1 MSSDL
6 HDRILDA
13 AVASVRAGSPLAD
26 VLAEVVVLAAAE
38 APSPVWEAI
47 AALDT
52 GDDVTKAVPWFVRQ
66 FEERR
71 PADDLAGI
79 WFGMYV
85 VRGNSPGRTEAATAL
100 SGGPGFPDAGWL
112 SNQTWE
118 TPGYVPAVGLRS
130 LLPLAADAEPDV
142 RTVVAGPVVFA
153 YALALVA
160 DVVDAAAAAALA
172 ARPPLGVVVGVPGGE
187 AVVLGTAGAGGLDR
201 SSAARVAPADADVP
215 SS

>member
-13 AVASVRAGSPLAD
+13 AVASVRAGRPLAD
-26 VLAEVVVLAAAE
+26 VLAEVVTLAAAE
-38 APSPVWEAI
+38 VPSPAWEAI

-52 GDDVTKAVPWFVRQ
+52 EADVSKAVPWFVRQ

-71 PADDLAGI
+71 PADDLAGVL
-79 WFGMYV
+79 FGMYV

-112 SNQTWE
+112 ANQTWE

-130 LLPLAADAEPDV
+130 LLPLAAGEEPDV
-142 RTVVAGPVVFA
+142 RTVVAGPVAFA
-153 YALALVA
+153 YTLALVA
-160 DVVDAAAAAALA
+160 DVVDGAAAVLA
-172 ARPPLGVVVGVPGGE
+172 DRPPLGVVVGVPGGE
-187 AVVLGTAGAGGLDR
+187 AVVLGTVGAAGLDR
-201 SSAARVAPADADVP
+201 SSAARVAPVDADVP